1 MIMIT
6 RGLLG
11 LALCAAMLSPAP
23 ASAQAQYEGLSFA
36 PYEIY
41 EAILLY
47 ADDSNFEGLEKSL
60 KYLRPLL
67 KYLGREYGQDLEGEI
82 KKKIDGRDAPA
93 VKRLLCKV
101 ILADMHLHLRAAEAP
116 GRKGDFAERIQMA
129 YTNYKLL
136 SPVIVVRGGK
146 SADAELRKAF
156 KDLYRAD
163 DKAFISRKSAWI
175 LSALPLGFFEEKQGA
190 L

>member
-1 MIMIT
+1 MMT

-11 LALCAAMLSPAP
+11 LALWGALLAPAP
-23 ASAQAQYEGLSFA
+23 AAAQEQYEGLAFA

-47 ADDSNFEGLEKSL
+47 ADDANFEGLEKSL
-60 KYLRPLL
+60 KYLKPLL
-67 KYLGREYGQDLEGEI
+67 KHLGREYGQDLEGEI

-93 VKRLLCKV
+93 VKRLLCRV

-116 GRKGDFAERIQMA
+116 GRKGDFAERVQMA

-136 SPVIVVRGGK
+136 SPVIVIRGGK
-146 SADAELRKAF
+146 GADAELRKAF
-156 KDLYRAD
+156 KDLYRAE

-175 LSALPLGFFEEKQGA
+175 LTELPLGFFEEKPGA
-190 L
+190 R